1 MIRLSNFE
9 SIVPF
14 KILSRGEKYY
24 DENAVSELEEYS
36 PGEWNAIVS
45 GTEDYEVDISL
56 SGDEIEA
63 WSCDCP
69 FEGEIC
75 KHVVAT
81 LLAIRNYLSKTAC
94 FRNET
99 ARIQVQIDEDIKQ
112 ILSCADPK
120 QLLRFIEEYASTH
133 ADFKTALFD
142 KFLPKKLS
150 DGLSANYMLKIKACF
165 DAYRP
170 RYYSRSR
177 YNAENSDWVKVFGK
191 VDQYLT
197 KAHLLLQQDAL
208 GDAAAIALQILRSV
222 GENYLNEDFMYL
234 DEIGIEDYCE
244 TSHKLLRQIIPNTN
258 TTQKLK
264 EEILQNLIDINKLPA
279 YTDYDIC
286 DVEGL
291 LLLANIY
298 TQPKEKALALAD
310 QMIRE
315 REERNDPGLS
325 QLVLYNIQILEK
337 FNELEKAKATLQN
350 YLYLPDIREQE
361 VNKLINSLQYDKA
374 LLLLDDGIKKA
385 IKEGET
391 YTAGKWRERQLFIY
405 ETTNN
410 VPKCIELYRE
420 LFISSGELTYYH
432 KLKSLI
438 PTDQWKGYLDTL
450 MGETKFYDYMGFGK
464 STIADIYVEEKEYER
479 LYKMILSV
487 PSYRQLEAL
496 SEYAHHLKD
505 FYSPELLALYTDRVC
520 DYAENNLG
528 RNHYEY
534 IAKIL
539 QNMKKLKEGDEVV
552 RHVVQEFRNTYKRR
566 PAMMSVLKGL

>member
-150 DGLSANYMLKIKACF
+150 DGLSADYILKIKACF

-177 YNAENSDWVKVFGK
+177 YNAEDSDWVKVFGK

-234 DEIGIEDYCE
+234 DEIGIDDYCE
-244 TSHKLLRQIIPNTN
+244 TSHKLLQQIIPNTN

-298 TQPKEKALALAD
+298 TQPKEKTLALAD

-325 QLVLYNIQILEK
+325 QLVLYKIQILEK

-374 LLLLDDGIKKA
+374 LIMLDDGIKKA
-385 IKEGET
+385 IKDGET
-391 YTAGKWRERQLFIY
+391 YTAEKWRERQLFIY
-405 ETTNN
+405 EATNN

-464 STIADIYVEEKEYER
+464 STIAEIYVEEKEYER

-505 FYSPELLALYTDRVC
+505 FYSSELLALYTDRIC

-566 PAMMSVLKGL
+566 SAMMSVLKGL